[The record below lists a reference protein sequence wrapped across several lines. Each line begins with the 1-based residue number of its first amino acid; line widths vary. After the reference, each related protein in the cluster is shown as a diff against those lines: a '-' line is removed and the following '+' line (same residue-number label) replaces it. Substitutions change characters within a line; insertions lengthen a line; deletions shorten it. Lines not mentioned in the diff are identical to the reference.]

1 VKKWIQDRLFAIKHG
16 VYIARSILSW
26 KVALAYIALIA
37 QWALS
42 YQNAW
47 HLIVTLVIV
56 GFIDAASFKH
66 GLDSERIWSA
76 KR

>member
-1 VKKWIQDRLFAIKHG
+1 MKKWIQDRLKSIKHG
-16 VYIARSILSW
+16 TLIVRSILSW

-42 YQNAW
+42 YQNSW
-47 HLIVTLVIV
+47 HLIITLIVV
-56 GFIDAASFKH
+56 GFIDAMSFKH
-66 GLDSERIWSA
+66 GMESERIWSV

>member
-1 VKKWIQDRLFAIKHG
+1 MKKWIQDRLRSIKHG
-16 VYIARSILSW
+16 MFIVRSILSW

-47 HLIVTLVIV
+47 HLIITLVIV

-76 KR
+76 NK